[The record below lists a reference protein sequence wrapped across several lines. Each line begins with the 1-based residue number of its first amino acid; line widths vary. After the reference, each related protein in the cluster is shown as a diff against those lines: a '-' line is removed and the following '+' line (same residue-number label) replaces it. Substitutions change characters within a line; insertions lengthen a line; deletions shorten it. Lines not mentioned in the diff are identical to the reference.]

1 MTVAEVSNVGLASVG
16 LGSNFPN
23 IAVDFDSANH
33 GRAEA
38 IVVADAYLLF
48 TGDFIVWRS
57 PNCGNPQ
64 KVQRYPAEW
73 ADARLAITVPDA
85 VAAEFGHPL
94 PGWITAV
101 PVQNRAVVKS
111 LQLQL
116 GPGESEAIALAGE
129 LSAIRVIRDDKK
141 ARRIARQLNLPVTG
155 TVALMIQAKQRG
167 LIANLRD
174 VLDQL
179 TAVGFFL
186 TDSLIEAALRQ
197 VGE

>member
-1 MTVAEVSNVGLASVG
+1 MSNPVTVCNSSCLIVLDAIDRLELLQQL
-16 LGSNFPN
+16 LG
-23 IAVDFDSANH
+23 
-33 GRAEA
+33 
-38 IVVADAYLLF
+38 
-48 TGDFIVWRS
+48 T
-57 PNCGNPQ
+57 
-64 KVQRYPAEW
+64 
-73 ADARLAITVPDA
+73 ITVPAA
-85 VAAEFGHPL
+85 VVAEFGGPL
-94 PGWITAV
+94 PGWFIV
-101 PVQNRAVVKS
+101 EPVRNPATVKS

-129 LSAIRVIRDDKK
+129 LSATRVILDDKK

-167 LIANLRD
+167 LIDNLSD

-186 TDSLIEAALRQ
+186 SNSLAAAALRQ

>member
-1 MTVAEVSNVGLASVG
+1 MSDPITVCNSSCLIVL
-16 LGSNFPN
+16 
-23 IAVDFDSANH
+23 
-33 GRAEA
+33 EA
-38 IVVADAYLLF
+38 IGHLDLLQQLLG
-48 TGDFIVWRS
+48 T
-57 PNCGNPQ
+57 
-64 KVQRYPAEW
+64 
-73 ADARLAITVPDA
+73 ITIPDA
-85 VAAEFGHPL
+85 VVAEFGNPL
-94 PGWITAV
+94 PGWFAV
-101 PVQNRAVVKS
+101 ESVQNRTTVKS

-129 LSAIRVIRDDKK
+129 LSAARVILDDKK

-167 LIANLRD
+167 LIANLSA

-186 TDSLIEAALRQ
+186 SDSLAAAALRQ